1 MATSATA
8 MEYANRLIEN
18 DYVQDK
24 LREAGAKLGDAK
36 KRASKRRI
44 DAATDTKVQAQ
55 VGEAVAALNEAVL
68 ALRADRK
75 SPKPSWGKRLAVVAG
90 LGVVSAGVA
99 LAASDELRAKL
110 FGEDSPESA
119 SVPASQPS
127 ETATVAA

>member
-1 MATSATA
+1 MATSETA
-8 MEYANRLIEN
+8 IEYANRLLEN

-24 LREAGAKLGDAK
+24 LREAGTKLGDAK
-36 KRASKRRI
+36 RRASKRRI

-55 VGEAVAALNEAVL
+55 VREAVAALNEAIL

-75 SPKPSWGKRLAVVAG
+75 SPKPSWGKRFAVMAG

-110 FGEDSPESA
+110 FGEASPASA
-119 SVPASQPS
+119 PVPASQPS
-127 ETATVAA
+127 ETATAAA